1 MLIYSPNDVL
11 FFYFFHSSQFMQFGY
26 AIAVAVIVVF
36 WENMNSGGI
45 FSARVYLITTLVCY
59 IVYVIVTAQMLP
71 KYTMCTSLGQLV
83 DRKRLHETVAVFRL
97 EEAERRRRQRK
108 EVDMSYYLTAAAN
121 GNHDEKNN
129 QNNNNTKSQNA
140 VPSEQ
145 QRGDFIGDINNN
157 GIATHPMAAPAPFT
171 ATMPSI
177 TEGVVSN
184 GNANE
189 APALLPLP
197 SQDVIPGSMETNTGV
212 LPMLS
217 DVKTAAA
224 ITTGTSRPSSNT
236 VSMPIIDEGKAAI
249 EPEKADLLVDL
260 VKMDTKSLRERFPLE
275 DIRKAERRDRRRNR
289 RKSVSDGVALMSAV
303 GNISGFF
310 GGGNTT
316 EEAST
321 QKSDHDRRVSA
332 PQRPKTDVNLSLTGG
347 THTPAQFAVDDS
359 ALLKRKER
367 RRNRKKAVSASAS
380 IQQMRDFQGGGG
392 GEDKKQSDDI
402 FATWK
407 NKDALRKPSPLVDE
421 TKPEVV
427 AQSTA
432 TVAPTTAPTTFPPLK
447 DRLFGAADDST
458 VGGRLQQQRQQ
469 RRRTRKKALSASAA
483 VKLMQAGHEYDSN
496 ETALEQESMMEFWG
510 ISRDKAMAVRGET
523 DDAAMKELDR
533 GTATNVTVPKPQM
546 LMPVREASEDMDHS
560 FGSNHHMDQIV
571 LSPAE
576 SLSPSAF
583 ITDEQPGSFVNGDQP
598 TKTGSENDNDSGFMD
613 DDTVETDR
621 SVGGLSHVGDADDY
635 NYQRYASFLEEEE
648 VERISCSA
656 RLARL
661 NNRLRRFFLSKSY
674 TFVTHMLGTTLG
686 FFLIGMRVEGFLKEQ
701 CIIPEDDHSWDMALY
716 LDFWFVFTW
725 LLLFLLVSTY
735 KIFLFPAFSGKET
748 QEYFGE
754 EIYGSKR
761 EHWII
766 FLAASFDIFISFA
779 SLIIFLG
786 AEIERCCDGEEY
798 PIYEDS
804 QSTSDY
810 GYSDK
815 QVYGEDLAYN
825 STSSDNYTGTYYDQ
839 DADKSYYEPA
849 KENVFRFLA
858 GDYDSQAEI
867 RACKDSTAYC
877 NCPRFGNRL
886 SGGLGNVEP
895 WAALFVLRV
904 FRFLVARLI
913 VQKLDL
919 GRDLEKEGQ
928 EEIGKS
934 RRSVAAVST
943 HYGGHGGKGGEFKN
957 GTIVE
962 LWQAAISEH
971 PEIVEKF
978 GEFSGELLQAM
989 LGVDIFE
996 STFVPPAETKK
1007 GPVAVPSTPIGSE
1020 GARSLSRGFPS
1031 STNLEEAATNTE
1043 HITLDEKRYCKLA
1056 PEVQEIIVAGKLG
1069 MPVKFCGNLHALS
1082 PSSHSLASLEKNAGG
1097 DGPLEFEVD
1106 VAQMELDQ
1114 FESVSQFEF
1123 PYARLVRSMRRCE
1136 RKLLPL
1142 LDTWSPVDV
1151 ILTKHE
1157 MVYIACESNDAGNNN
1172 QLQDAGR
1179 LALKATKGGKGLRLC
1194 DVTAGRRVIGQLSF
1208 SEILSIHVERK
1219 YCQPGSIVR
1228 SADEATAELAHG
1240 HVEFWQESFEDDRA
1254 ESPVDIQK
1262 RFESVN
1268 QDALKIK
1275 TIHGTT
1281 LYLRFL
1287 SDLED
1292 SEAHPERVAD
1302 ELDVNNP
1309 LYKDISLQ
1317 WAQTIVRQ
1325 CNVGQLHQPLPH
1337 FGTNDND
1344 ELKDLLQIVH
1354 RDETRH
1360 HRRFSSAGI
1369 RDLYYNPKSFHRRQS
1384 AGKAPRPISSA
1395 LPLSSKIFDTA
1406 SDMELGTTNNS
1417 DEHPLKQAASP
1428 AQIPR
1433 PRKFTRFG
1441 SSGDID
1447 IVDDNASSSLS
1458 SKHRAKSI
1466 G

>member
-1 MLIYSPNDVL
+1 
-11 FFYFFHSSQFMQFGY
+11 MQFGY

-36 WENMNSGGI
+36 WEDMNSGGM

-97 EEAERRRRQRK
+97 EEAERRRKQRK
-108 EVDMSYYLTAAAN
+108 EVDMSFYLTAAAN
-121 GNHDEKNN
+121 DNFDVNDN
-129 QNNNNTKSQNA
+129 QNNNNNNNNNNTGSLNA
-140 VPSEQ
+140 VTSEQ
-145 QRGDFIGDINNN
+145 FRGDLISDNYHNDVATRP
-157 GIATHPMAAPAPFT
+157 IAASAPFT

-177 TEGVVSN
+177 MEQQSEGVVSS
-184 GNANE
+184 GNTRE

-197 SQDVIPGSMETNTGV
+197 AQDNVPGSMDTNG
-212 LPMLS
+212 LPFLS
-217 DVKTAAA
+217 DITSAA
-224 ITTGTSRPSSNT
+224 IVPTGTSRPSSNNI
-236 VSMPIIDEGKAAI
+236 SMPVIDERKVAI

-260 VKMDTKSLRERFPLE
+260 VKMDTKALRERVPLE

-303 GNISGFF
+303 GNIGGFF
-310 GGGNTT
+310 GGGNAA

-321 QKSDHDRRVSA
+321 QDDHDRRISA
-332 PQRPKTDVNLSLTGG
+332 PQHPKTNVNLSLTGE

-380 IQQMRDFQGGGG
+380 IQQMREFQDVGGG
-392 GEDKKQSDDI
+392 GEDQNQGDDI
-402 FATWK
+402 FTTWK
-407 NKDALRKPSPLVDE
+407 NKEALRKPAPLVDE
-421 TKPEVV
+421 AKPEPVTE
-427 AQSTA
+427 STA
-432 TVAPTTAPTTFPPLK
+432 TVAPVAMPTMFPQMK
-447 DRLFGAADDST
+447 NRMFGAADDST

-483 VKLMQAGHEYDSN
+483 VKLMQAGQEYDSN
-496 ETALEQESMMEFWG
+496 ETALEQESMMGFWG
-510 ISRDKAMAVRGET
+510 ISRDKAMAVRGEA
-523 DDAAMKELDR
+523 DGAAMGELNR
-533 GTATNVTVPKPQM
+533 GTASNVQTPKPQM
-546 LMPVREASEDMDHS
+546 LMPVRETSDDMDHS
-560 FGSNHHMDQIV
+560 FRSHHMDQVV

-583 ITDEQPGSFVNGDQP
+583 LTDEQSGSFANVDQL
-598 TKTGSENDNDSGFMD
+598 TKTGSGDDNDSGIVD

-621 SVGGLSHVGDADDY
+621 SVGGLSHVGDASDY
-635 NYQRYASFLEEEE
+635 NYQRYASFYEEEE
-648 VERISCSA
+648 EERLSCSA

-674 TFVTHMLGTTLG
+674 TFVTHMLGTTMG

-716 LDFWFVFTW
+716 MDFWFVVTW

-735 KIFLFPAFSGKET
+735 KIFLFPAYNGKET
-748 QEYFGE
+748 GEGE

-766 FLAASFDIFISFA
+766 FLAASLDVFISCA
-779 SLIIFLG
+779 CLMIFFG
-786 AEIERCCDGEEY
+786 AEIERCCDGDEY
-798 PIYEDS
+798 PIYKDS

-810 GYSDK
+810 GYSDDHG
-815 QVYGEDLAYN
+815 YGEDLAYN
-825 STSSDNYTGTYYDQ
+825 STSSDSYTSTYYGQ
-839 DADKSYYEPA
+839 DTDESYYEPA
-849 KENVFRFLA
+849 KENIFRFLA
-858 GDYDSQAEI
+858 GGYDTPTDVKE
-867 RACKDSTAYC
+867 CKDTTAYC
-877 NCPRFGNRL
+877 NCPQFGKRL
-886 SGGLGNVEP
+886 SGGLGNIEP
-895 WAALFVLRV
+895 WAALVVLRV

-919 GRDLEKEGQ
+919 GHDFDKEGQ
-928 EEIGKS
+928 EEIDKS
-934 RRSVAAVST
+934 RRSVAAIST
-943 HYGGHGGKGGEFKN
+943 QHGGHGKGGEFKN

-962 LWQAAISEH
+962 LWQAGISEH
-971 PEIVEKF
+971 PEIVEKY

-996 STFVPPAETKK
+996 SNFVPPVETCK
-1007 GPVAVPSTPIGSE
+1007 GPAVAPSTPIGSE
-1020 GARSLSRGFPS
+1020 SARSLSRGFPS
-1031 STNLEEAATNTE
+1031 SNNLEEAAANTE
-1043 HITLDEKRYCKLA
+1043 HVTLDEKKYCKLA

-1069 MPVKFCGNLHALS
+1069 MPVKSCGNLLALV
-1082 PSSHSLASLEKNAGG
+1082 PSSHSLSVEKNAG
-1097 DGPLEFEVD
+1097 GPLEFEVD

-1157 MVYIACESNDAGNNN
+1157 MVYIACDSTSAESNIQ
-1172 QLQDAGR
+1172 QLKEAGR

-1208 SEILSIHVERK
+1208 SDILSLHVERK
-1219 YCQPGSIVR
+1219 HCKSGSTAR
-1228 SADEATAELAHG
+1228 SADEATAELTHG
-1240 HVEFWQESFEDDRA
+1240 HVEFWQESFDDDRT

-1275 TIHGTT
+1275 TIHGTI
-1281 LYLRFL
+1281 LFLRFL

-1344 ELKDLLQIVH
+1344 ELQDLLQIVH
-1354 RDETRH
+1354 RDEKRH

-1369 RDLYYNPKSFHRRQS
+1369 RDLYHKPKGLQRRQTP
-1384 AGKAPRPISSA
+1384 GKASRRTNSA
-1395 LPLSSKIFDTA
+1395 LPPSLKVFDTA
-1406 SDMELGTTNNS
+1406 SDMELGTANNND
-1417 DEHPLKQAASP
+1417 DEHPLKKAASP
-1428 AQIPR
+1428 TTIPR
-1433 PRKFTRFG
+1433 PRKFTRFA
-1441 SSGDID
+1441 SSGDSD
-1447 IVDDNASSSLS
+1447 NGNDNASSLLS
-1458 SKHRAKSI
+1458 DKHRAKSI